1 MRKLRDFFRRQDGLT
16 TVEWVVLC
24 SVVLLAAMGISSYIL
39 QSAEGLGGSV
49 AHQMDHA
56 ADEVDD

>member
-1 MRKLRDFFRRQDGLT
+1 MRKLRDFCRQQDGLT

-24 SVVLLAAMGISSYIL
+24 SVVLLAALGISTFVL
-39 QSAEGLGGSV
+39 ESAEGLGGSV

-56 ADEVDD
+56 ADDVNN